1 MRKEVEIYK
10 DSNIKILGLQSKA
23 TKTNKVFERS
33 KTDCGL
39 ISTDKDEM
47 TDQADFENLDDSESD
62 CKQEIKHV
70 DGKLGKISTD
80 AVSD

>member
-1 MRKEVEIYK
+1 MRNEVEIYK
-10 DSNIKILGLQSKA
+10 DSNIKMLELQSKA
-23 TKTNKVFERS
+23 NKTNKVFERS
-33 KTDCGL
+33 KTECGL

-47 TDQADFENLDDSESD
+47 TDEADYENLNDSGSD